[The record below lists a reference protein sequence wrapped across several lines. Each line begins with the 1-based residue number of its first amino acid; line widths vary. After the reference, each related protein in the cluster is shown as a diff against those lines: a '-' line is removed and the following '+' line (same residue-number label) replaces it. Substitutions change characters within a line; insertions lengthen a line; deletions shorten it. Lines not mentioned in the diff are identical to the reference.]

1 MHRFRFPAFWRSAF
15 ALFCLL
21 VVAAPIASAAEST
34 GLGEIARTPDRV
46 APGELRQGGVFE
58 ASVGFNIPD
67 PNVAIEPPSI
77 EAPSFVRIVRQK
89 VEVSDELTR
98 VTLRIAFDTSRT
110 GHFQGNIRF
119 RGGLYASDIGVD
131 FTVVAPR
138 PGQPRVLILD
148 TPWTHYG
155 VEDSSMLQ
163 PWLDIVRASGVVADY
178 RWLREADHYE
188 PMPDLSEYQ
197 AVLLSGDSLYSL
209 SVAEG
214 DELRKF
220 ASEGGRL
227 LVFANRFYVGSVQ
240 AANRL
245 LAPAGIRFVDREAK
259 HAAPT
264 NAPPEEA
271 YTFRIGST
279 NLTKHPLTEG
289 VTNLHAYRASPIL
302 LQSTNA
308 LPLALLPGLT
318 NACLAA
324 TAPIGKGDAVAVGL
338 TIWWGWPIE
347 PGAQGTDTARFLS
360 NLLSSRH
367 P

>member
-1 MHRFRFPAFWRSAF
+1 M
-15 ALFCLL
+15 FCL
-21 VVAAPIASAAEST
+21 VAWAPPNTFAAESAS
-34 GLGEIARTPDRV
+34 LGEVGRTPDRV
-46 APGELRQGGVFE
+46 APGEVRQGGVFE
-58 ASVGFNIPD
+58 ASVGFNVPD

-89 VEVSDELTR
+89 VEVADERTR
-98 VTLRIAFDTSRT
+98 VILRLSFDTSRT
-110 GHFQGNIRF
+110 GRFQGSIRF

-131 FTVVAPR
+131 FTVVAPQ

-155 VEDSSMLQ
+155 VEESTMLQ
-163 PWLDIVRASGVVADY
+163 PWLGIVRSSGVSADY

-188 PMPDLSEYQ
+188 PMPDLSGYQ
-197 AVLLSGDSLYSL
+197 SVLLSGDSLYSL

-214 DELRKF
+214 DELRRF

-245 LAPAGIRFVDREAK
+245 LGPAGIRWIDREAK
-259 HAAPT
+259 HPTPT

-271 YTFRIGST
+271 YTFRIGT
-279 NLTKHPLTEG
+279 NGILRHPLTAG
-289 VTNLHAYRASPIL
+289 VTHLHAYRASPIL

-308 LPLALLPGLT
+308 QPLVQLPGLT
-318 NACLAA
+318 NGCLAA
-324 TAPIGKGDAVAVGL
+324 VAPIGKGEAVAVGL

-347 PGAQGTDTARFLS
+347 PDAQGTDTARFLS
-360 NLLSSRH
+360 NLLRSRQ

>member
-1 MHRFRFPAFWRSAF
+1 MHRFQAFLRSILAMLCLAGG
-15 ALFCLL
+15 ALSITF
-21 VVAAPIASAAEST
+21 AAES
-34 GLGEIARTPDRV
+34 GNLGEIARTPDRV

-77 EAPSFVRIVRQK
+77 EMPPFVRLVRQK
-89 VEVSDELTR
+89 VDVGEERTR
-98 VTLRIAFDTSRT
+98 ATLRVAFETSRI

-131 FTVVAPR
+131 FTVVAPQ

-155 VEDSSMLQ
+155 VEDASMLQ
-163 PWLDIVRASGVVADY
+163 PWLDIVRASGVSADY

-188 PMPDLSEYQ
+188 PMPDLSGYH

-214 DELRKF
+214 EELRKF
-220 ASEGGRL
+220 ASDGGRL

-240 AANRL
+240 AANRVL
-245 LAPAGIRFVDREAK
+245 GPAGIRFVDREAK
-259 HAAPT
+259 HPAPT
-264 NAPPEEA
+264 DAPPEEA

-279 NLTKHPLTEG
+279 NLMKHPLTQG

-308 LPLALLPGLT
+308 QPLVQLPGLT

-324 TAPIGKGDAVAVGL
+324 VAPIGKGDAVAVGL

-360 NLLSSRH
+360 NLLRARQ